1 MKENIYRVLSLVI
14 GISGLIAF
22 SVEGIDLSTIN
33 LSKAL
38 NVLTLVVFLLFAI
51 GGSKLISKIKLL
63 RLLNEKTSNAF
74 TTGKDLA
81 K

>member
-1 MKENIYRVLSLVI
+1 MKENIYRVLSLII
-14 GISGLIAF
+14 GILGLIAF

-63 RLLNEKTSNAF
+63 RLLNEKTSNVF